1 MKDIPHEIRQFIAK
15 HINSVEQL
23 EALLLLHSD
32 TSKQWSAETLANE
45 LRINPQWAAMRL
57 KNLCAQGFLTV
68 QESGRPLYQFNTGA
82 PDLIHLIHLLK
93 NIYTERRVTVINL
106 IYSKPLD
113 NIHIFAEAFR
123 FKKDDYNG

>member
-1 MKDIPHEIRQFIAK
+1 MKDIPDKIRQFIAK

-32 TSKQWSAETLANE
+32 TNKQWSADTLANE

-57 KNLCAQGFLTV
+57 KNLCVQGFLTV
-68 QESGRPLYQFNTGA
+68 QESDPSLYQFNTDS
-82 PDLIHLIHLLK
+82 PDLIHLINLLRK
-93 NIYTERRVTVINL
+93 IYTERRVTVINL

-123 FKKDDYNG
+123 FKKDDSNG